1 MKDTKQ
7 SPEHQGMEEGEVRKS
22 GRVVG
27 RNKGG
32 VARQDQVILPCECV
46 WDFGSY
52 IYVQQNCSRGE
63 LNLM

>member
-1 MKDTKQ
+1 
-7 SPEHQGMEEGEVRKS
+7 MEEGEVRKS